1 MVPTHKLTISK
12 PCAAALWVLSVAT
25 ALQRGD
31 FLLCSHPE
39 HKVALQALHLH
50 GARPYDGARP
60 QTTRQGGLRTWGHAP
75 ASANLGNRGVGYRST
90 KNLSTAAEMGGAGRR
105 GDGHHAPAGALR
117 EPPASAQ

>member
-1 MVPTHKLTISK
+1 MSNYILTISK
-12 PCAAALWVLSVAT
+12 PCAATLWVLSVAT

-50 GARPYDGARP
+50 GARPYDDTRP
-60 QTTRQGGLRTWGHAP
+60 QTTRQGGLRTWGHALV
-75 ASANLGNRGVGYRST
+75 SANLGNGGVGCRSAED
-90 KNLSTAAEMGGAGRR
+90 LSTAAEKGGAARR
-105 GDGHHAPAGALR
+105 ERERHAPSDALR